1 LYRGNGVATFIDDK
15 VLEVNGVQADGS
27 LGKVKYAFDG
37 LFNDTNTQKDIF
49 DKAVAPIIQGVF
61 EGFNGTV
68 LAYGQTSS
76 GKTHTMSG
84 PDMFDETNRGVIPRM
99 VTCMFEMIED
109 SSEEIEFTVKVS
121 MVEIY
126 MEKIRDLID
135 PTKTNLKVADDPKK
149 GIYI

>member
-1 LYRGNGVATFIDDK
+1 M
-15 VLEVNGVQADGS
+15 NGVQPDGS

-37 LFNDTNTQKDIF
+37 IFNHLDSQKHIF
-49 DKAVAPIIQGVF
+49 ETAVAPIVEGVM

-84 PDMFDETNRGVIPRM
+84 PDMYIEELRGVIPRM
-99 VTCMFEMIED
+99 VSYVFGMIENA
-109 SSEEIEFTVKVS
+109 SEEIEFTVKVS
-121 MVEIY
+121 MIEIY

-135 PTKTNLKVADDPKK
+135 PTRTNLKV
-149 GIYI
+149 